1 MQGIKKFRKQK
12 VKGKMKAKKL
22 SAILAA
28 ISVLTA
34 STAVT
39 ALAAESSQTES
50 ADEYLVIE
58 GNAVT
63 GITEKGKAEKKIVI
77 PEGITEIDC
86 SLNKCENLETLEIP
100 ASVNTINNF
109 SFLGCKAL
117 KEVNV
122 AEANES
128 FSSADGV
135 LFNKDKTELLAY
147 PAAKTEDTFTI
158 PETVEVIG
166 VGAFGDCVNLK
177 NIIIPSIIS
186 EFVTGSISGN
196 SVLTFSESISDIYY
210 AGSEQLWRTISNIE
224 NVVIGENTTVHFN
237 YGKETDSST
246 DSNLSDNETSSD
258 VETSS
263 DTETSSDSEASSDT
277 ETSSDDS
284 TADSTDSETDSN
296 SSNSGAATPDTGVAG
311 LSLTLGV
318 VALAGAAMLI
328 SRKTR

>member
-1 MQGIKKFRKQK
+1 MQGIKKIRKQK

-28 ISVLTA
+28 IAVLTT

-50 ADEYLVIE
+50 ANEDLVIE

-86 SLNKCENLETLEIP
+86 RLSQCENLETLEIP
-100 ASVNTINNF
+100 ASVKTIN
-109 SFLGCKAL
+109 SFGLLGCKSL

-122 AEANES
+122 AEGNES

-135 LFNKDKTELLAY
+135 LFNKDKTEILAY

-166 VGAFGDCVNLK
+166 LGAFGDCVNLK
-177 NIIIPSIIS
+177 NIIIPGIIS

-196 SVLTFSESISDIYY
+196 SVLTFSEGISDIYY
-210 AGSEQLWRTISNIE
+210 VGSEQLWRTISNIE
-224 NVVIGENTTVHFN
+224 NVVIGANTTVHFN
-237 YGKETDSST
+237 YGKETDSNSS
-246 DSNLSDNETSSD
+246 DSETSSD
-258 VETSS
+258 AETSS
-263 DTETSSDSEASSDT
+263 DTETSSDSETSSDT
-277 ETSSDDS
+277 ETSSDNSTTDS
-284 TADSTDSETDSN
+284 TTESTIDSTTDSN
-296 SSNSGAATPDTGVAG
+296 SGGTTTTPDTGVAG

-318 VALAGAAMLI
+318 VVLAGAALLI
-328 SRKTR
+328 SKKTR

>member
-1 MQGIKKFRKQK
+1 
-12 VKGKMKAKKL
+12 MKAKKL

-28 ISVLTA
+28 IAVLTT

-50 ADEYLVIE
+50 ANEDLVIE

-86 SLNKCENLETLEIP
+86 RLSQCENLETVEIP
-100 ASVNTINNF
+100 ASVKTIN
-109 SFLGCKAL
+109 SFGLLGCKSL

-122 AEANES
+122 AEGNES

-135 LFNKDKTELLAY
+135 LFNKDKTEILAY

-166 VGAFGDCVNLK
+166 LGAFGDCVNLK
-177 NIIIPSIIS
+177 NIIIPCIIS

-196 SVLTFSESISDIYY
+196 SVLTFSEGISDIYY
-210 AGSEQLWRTISNIE
+210 VGSEQLWRTISNIE
-224 NVVIGENTTVHFN
+224 NVVIGANTTVHFN
-237 YGKETDSST
+237 YGKETDSNSS
-246 DSNLSDNETSSD
+246 DSETSSD
-258 VETSS
+258 AETSFDTETSSDSETSS
-263 DTETSSDSEASSDT
+263 DTETSSDN
-277 ETSSDDS
+277 S
-284 TADSTDSETDSN
+284 TTDSTDSETSSDNSTTESTIDSTTDSN
-296 SSNSGAATPDTGVAG
+296 SGGTTTTPDTGVAG

-318 VALAGAAMLI
+318 VVLAGAALLI
-328 SRKTR
+328 SKKTR

>member
-1 MQGIKKFRKQK
+1 
-12 VKGKMKAKKL
+12 MKAKKL

-50 ADEYLVIE
+50 ANEDLVIK

-86 SLNKCENLETLEIP
+86 RLSQCENLETLEIP
-100 ASVNTINNF
+100 ASVDTINDF
-109 SFLGCKAL
+109 GFLGCKSL

-122 AEANES
+122 AEGNES

-135 LFNKDKTELLAY
+135 LFNKDKTELLVY

-166 VGAFGDCVNLK
+166 LGAFGDCVNLK
-177 NIIIPSIIS
+177 TIIIPSIIS

-196 SVLTFSESISDIYY
+196 SVLTFSEGISDIYY

-224 NVVIGENTTVHFN
+224 NVVIGANTTVHFN

-246 DSNLSDNETSSD
+246 ESNSSDTETSSD

-263 DTETSSDSEASSDT
+263 DTETSSDSEVSSDSEASSDS